1 MPTVNIYQS
10 GQDFEAKLKSMTSD
24 LKRLIA
30 DELSGES
37 IKLDIDEI
45 SVRLLNVAGAGMLA
59 KVELEIHAAAFEER
73 VKKQDEICLKIQT
86 YLKDAL
92 GTDAKVWL
100 ILSELGHS
108 WQNT

>member
-10 GQDFEAKLKSMTSD
+10 SQDFEAKLKSMSSD

-30 DELSGES
+30 NELSGKS
-37 IKLDIDEI
+37 TKLDTDEV
-45 SVRLLNVAGAGMLA
+45 SVRLINVEGAGMLA
-59 KVELEIHAAAFEER
+59 RIEIEIHAAAFEER
-73 VKKQDEICLKIQT
+73 VKKQDEICLKIQA

-92 GTDAKVWL
+92 GTDVKVWL